1 MKLYLFDRKYK
12 LIHFEDLSV
21 LSDGVCIDKC
31 VNVRMSKNEI
41 FVLQVAVL
49 SEADDVIESI
59 STDSRLIVSCINTD
73 IVDKYGRKSSNTVK
87 LKANTIQP
95 LFFTVQKT
103 DECAEFENAVITMN
117 TEKES
122 REFTVCFELAD
133 IPVVNNGYND
143 LWRLSRL
150 NWLNS
155 SLAIDETLVK
165 PFVSPVLSDDCLAV
179 LGREIS
185 LGDNGLPQ
193 QVCSKFDEAVQ
204 LCSDVQKK
212 LFAKPAEFVI
222 GGYSLNGGQ
231 TESTAYNNRIENR
244 TVCTD
249 DNMDTEILSVLR
261 YDGQMEYS
269 VKITPKKDFTVS
281 DASLNFYINKD
292 CTRLMHGLGHR
303 ASAAENLSFKWDNDK
318 QQDSVFIGAVNC
330 GMRVKFKA
338 ENYRRPLINIF
349 YKNLPLNVPVTT
361 WDNNGRGGIGVRVND
376 CCTNIC
382 AYTGEFEFKKG
393 EIRTF
398 NFELH
403 FTPFKQIDY
412 KKTFG
417 VRYSHS
423 NDLRDE
429 YKEID
434 RAAKNGLNYVTFHQ
448 GNMIMPFI
456 NYPFYEVDRLKKA
469 VSYAREKG
477 IGIKLYYTEREHSNH
492 MAETFVYKALGDEII
507 LRKQGVSHSWQKEKP
522 QWLVD
527 NFGADIIPGWFV
539 KYKHGKYKNDHDIS
553 FIVRPD
559 TRLDNYYIEGLNWL
573 VENVGIKG
581 IYIDDTSL
589 DRTTL
594 ERAKK
599 ILDKT
604 DGLIDMHM
612 WNHEEPRAGDVSCL
626 NLYAELL
633 PFLDSIWLGEGF
645 FYKKYSPEYMLCEVS
660 GIPYGVTG
668 QMLEGGGDFY
678 AGMLYGMNNRFGW
691 GYTNAVQ
698 MYRVWDDFAISDSRM
713 LGYWHSENP
722 VKTDNEN
729 VLATVYLKENKALI
743 CLYNFSDKREGFSIK
758 IDNKLMG
765 FYPASSKE
773 VKFNRSRQKAF
784 DTNKT
789 VTLGKRKGI
798 IIKVEK

>member
-21 LSDGVCIDKC
+21 LSDGVYIDKC

-49 SEADDVIESI
+49 SEADDIIESI

-165 PFVSPVLSDDCLAV
+165 PFVSPALSDDCLAI

-193 QVCSKFDEAVQ
+193 QVYSKFDEAVQ

-222 GGYSLNGGQ
+222 GDYSLNGGQ

-292 CTRLMHGLGHR
+292 CTCLMHGLGHR

-318 QQDSVFIGAVNC
+318 EQDSVFIGAVNC

-361 WDNNGRGGIGVRVND
+361 WDNNGRGGIDVRVKN
-376 CCTNIC
+376 CYTNIC

-398 NFELH
+398 NVELH

-429 YKEID
+429 YKKID
-434 RAAKNGLNYVTFHQ
+434 RAAKNGLNYVIFHQ

-522 QWLVD
+522 LWLVD
-527 NFGADIIPGWFV
+527 NFGEDIIPGWFV

-698 MYRVWDDFAISDSRM
+698 MYRVWDDFGISDSRM

-729 VLATVYLKENKALI
+729 VLATVYLKENESLI
-743 CLYNFSDKREGFSIK
+743 CLYNFSDKRESFSIK

-773 VKFNRSRQKAF
+773 VRFNRSRQKAF
-784 DTNKT
+784 DMNKT

>member
-193 QVCSKFDEAVQ
+193 QVYSKFDEAVQ

-222 GGYSLNGGQ
+222 GGYNLNGGQ

-269 VKITPKKDFTVS
+269 VKITPKRDFTVS

-434 RAAKNGLNYVTFHQ
+434 RAAKNGLNYVIFHQ

-522 QWLVD
+522 LWLVD
-527 NFGADIIPGWFV
+527 NFGEDIIPGWFV

-612 WNHEEPRAGDVSCL
+612 WNHEEPRAGDASCL

-784 DTNKT
+784 DMNKT

>member
-165 PFVSPVLSDDCLAV
+165 PFVSPALSDDCLAV

-193 QVCSKFDEAVQ
+193 QVYSKFDEAVQ

-222 GGYSLNGGQ
+222 GDYSLNGGQ

>member
-165 PFVSPVLSDDCLAV
+165 PFVSPALSDDCLAV

-193 QVCSKFDEAVQ
+193 QVYSKFDEAVQ

-269 VKITPKKDFTVS
+269 VKITPKRDFTVS

-784 DTNKT
+784 DMNKT

>member
-165 PFVSPVLSDDCLAV
+165 PFVSPDLSDDCLAV

-222 GGYSLNGGQ
+222 GDYSLNGGQ

-269 VKITPKKDFTVS
+269 VKITPKRDFTVS

-330 GMRVKFKA
+330 GMVLSSRQ
-338 ENYRRPLINIF
+338 RI
-349 YKNLPLNVPVTT
+349 T
-361 WDNNGRGGIGVRVND
+361 GVR
-376 CCTNIC
+376 
-382 AYTGEFEFKKG
+382 
-393 EIRTF
+393 
-398 NFELH
+398 
-403 FTPFKQIDY
+403 
-412 KKTFG
+412 
-417 VRYSHS
+417 
-423 NDLRDE
+423 
-429 YKEID
+429 
-434 RAAKNGLNYVTFHQ
+434 
-448 GNMIMPFI
+448 
-456 NYPFYEVDRLKKA
+456 
-469 VSYAREKG
+469 
-477 IGIKLYYTEREHSNH
+477 
-492 MAETFVYKALGDEII
+492 
-507 LRKQGVSHSWQKEKP
+507 
-522 QWLVD
+522 
-527 NFGADIIPGWFV
+527 
-539 KYKHGKYKNDHDIS
+539 
-553 FIVRPD
+553 
-559 TRLDNYYIEGLNWL
+559 
-573 VENVGIKG
+573 
-581 IYIDDTSL
+581 
-589 DRTTL
+589 
-594 ERAKK
+594 
-599 ILDKT
+599 
-604 DGLIDMHM
+604 
-612 WNHEEPRAGDVSCL
+612 
-626 NLYAELL
+626 
-633 PFLDSIWLGEGF
+633 
-645 FYKKYSPEYMLCEVS
+645 
-660 GIPYGVTG
+660 
-668 QMLEGGGDFY
+668 
-678 AGMLYGMNNRFGW
+678 
-691 GYTNAVQ
+691 
-698 MYRVWDDFAISDSRM
+698 
-713 LGYWHSENP
+713 
-722 VKTDNEN
+722 
-729 VLATVYLKENKALI
+729 
-743 CLYNFSDKREGFSIK
+743 
-758 IDNKLMG
+758 
-765 FYPASSKE
+765 
-773 VKFNRSRQKAF
+773 
-784 DTNKT
+784 
-789 VTLGKRKGI
+789 
-798 IIKVEK
+798 

>member
-87 LKANTIQP
+87 LKANTIQL

-165 PFVSPVLSDDCLAV
+165 PFVSPVLSDDCLAI

-185 LGDNGLPQ
+185 LGNNGLPQ

-222 GGYSLNGGQ
+222 GDYSLNGGQ
-231 TESTAYNNRIENR
+231 TYNNRIENR

-361 WDNNGRGGIGVRVND
+361 WDNNGRGGIDVRVND

-393 EIRTF
+393 EIRAF

-698 MYRVWDDFAISDSRM
+698 MYKVWDDFGISDSRM

-729 VLATVYLKENKALI
+729 VLATVYLKENEALI
-743 CLYNFSDKREGFSIK
+743 CLYNFSDKRESFSIK

-784 DTNKT
+784 DMNKT